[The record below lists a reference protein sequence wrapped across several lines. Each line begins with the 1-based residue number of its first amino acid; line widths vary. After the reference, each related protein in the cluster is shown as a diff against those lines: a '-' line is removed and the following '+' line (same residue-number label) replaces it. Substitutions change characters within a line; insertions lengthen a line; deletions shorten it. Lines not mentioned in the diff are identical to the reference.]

1 MKGKGLLAV
10 GAMTRGAK
18 AMMLALA
25 SWDFLAVVRSL
36 TTVRCGRGG
45 GGGGVGGGWEVGT

>member
-45 GGGGVGGGWEVGT
+45 GGWEVGYL